1 MKDQELFSQLY
12 STRNEL
18 KEIEAKKI
26 QVIDDANSFLWDEF
40 KKDYEKRVDTDIT
53 SFIKTTNGYN
63 PVSILLRIL
72 GLVAIIIAVFLIIT
86 RGTGFVI
93 YSICLP
99 LIGIGLIGII
109 IGRVL
114 KSKGK
119 KKKALNWIA
128 SHPDYKELGFANG
141 YCTYQGK
148 GIASYNYKEYN
159 ARQTLYYPEIRA
171 VLDKSGDEILQYAL
185 KKAEFKAKYD
195 KEYKPYFD
203 KEAELKEN
211 MKEYLK
217 VFPLDD
223 AFLNSDNFMNTIMLI
238 FESVKTVKS
247 FQDAVIYMKKEFIN
261 SVPDTLSQKLEGKKT
276 IQQIV
281 TVSKE
286 HFNNVYIPNLLR

>member
-63 PVSILLRIL
+63 PVSILFRLL

-99 LIGIGLIGII
+99 LIGVGLIGII
-109 IGRVL
+109 IGHVL

-119 KKKALNWIA
+119 KKKALKWIA
-128 SHPDYKELGFANG
+128 NHPDYKELGFANG

-203 KEAELKEN
+203 KEAGLKEN

-247 FQDAVIYMKKEFIN
+247 FRDAVIYMKKEFIN